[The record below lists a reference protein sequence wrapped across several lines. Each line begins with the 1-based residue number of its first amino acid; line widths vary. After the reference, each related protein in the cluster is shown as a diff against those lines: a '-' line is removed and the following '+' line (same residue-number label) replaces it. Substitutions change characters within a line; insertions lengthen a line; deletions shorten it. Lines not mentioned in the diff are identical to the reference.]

1 MAPSFKEKNMAKL
14 TMTIAELSR
23 WIDKVSA
30 NGRIHE
36 DSPVRFEVVGARP
49 EHQRQELTLIDYE
62 VAAGNDPRSQD
73 SKGHTHVCT
82 FDTEAE
88 REGFIKW
95 RTEDCNDPNF
105 NFHRAKGAS
114 LTDKCINF
122 LCYYTPNP
130 AEGGGERRIETGE
143 MPVCPLGQDYPG
155 RLSFAGISQDY
166 PLEAGT
172 IWFYVTPQREDLN
185 FLNYVQARQEDVF
198 DIEGWAEQVE
208 EHLFGM
214 TNDNM
219 TNGIDRDYGG
229 IDRETIRIW
238 LRKINEEVTDEI
250 NTRTWRFLKARI
262 PQLIDQNFDPNAR

>member
-1 MAPSFKEKNMAKL
+1 MGRR

-36 DSPVRFEVVGARP
+36 DSPVRFGVVGTRP
-49 EHQRQELTLIDYE
+49 EHQRQELALIDYE
-62 VAAGNDPRSQD
+62 VAAGNDPRSKD
-73 SKGHTHVCT
+73 SQGHTHVCT
-82 FDTEAE
+82 FDTDAE
-88 REGFIKW
+88 RWEFIQW
-95 RTEDCNDPNF
+95 RQENEPDF
-105 NFHRAKGAS
+105 KFHVAKGAS
-114 LTDKCINF
+114 LTGKCINF

-143 MPVCPLGQDYPG
+143 MPVCPLG
-155 RLSFAGISQDY
+155 QDY

-238 LRKINEEVTDEI
+238 LRKINEKVTDEI
-250 NTRTWRFLKARI
+250 NTRTWRFLKARL
-262 PQLIDQNFDPNAR
+262 PQLIDQNFDPNAT